1 MRRERGELAK
11 IFFTAHLRKVAPPG
25 ATEVAAATL
34 GDALDAV
41 FAQAPRLR
49 SYVVDEQNRL
59 RRHVVIFV
67 NGAKLPPANWTAQ
80 HLAADDDVYVMQALS
95 GG

>member
-1 MRRERGELAK
+1 MATVS
-11 IFFTAHLRKVAPPG
+11 FTAHLRKVAPPG
-25 ATEVAAATL
+25 ATRVAAANL
-34 GDALDAV
+34 GDALEQV
-41 FAQAPRLR
+41 FAKAPKLR

-67 NGAKLPPANWTAQ
+67 NGAKLAPANWAV
-80 HLAADDDVYVMQALS
+80 HVLAADDDVYVMQALS

>member
-1 MRRERGELAK
+1 MAK
-11 IFFTAHLRKVAPPG
+11 VSFTAHLRKVAPVG
-25 ATEVAAATL
+25 STEVAARTL
-34 GDALDAV
+34 GDALDEI

-67 NGAKLPPANWTAQ
+67 NGTKLPPADWAQ
-80 HLAADDDVYVMQALS
+80 RNLAADDDIYVMQALS